1 MPWPERV
8 RKSHGLTY
16 PTLVPRNS
24 SIQLLLSSV
33 HYYQLANIS
42 QVLVWSSMSHS
53 SKLWS
58 LANYQG
64 SCQKPRLR
72 VSHSEVQGAHW
83 HWSGTEPLNWWD
95 LMPIPGRW
103 CQSQTELL
111 DTRLESGGLES
122 WLQVLVSTTQLN
134 DTNTQR
140 QRPDF
145 CVAIGKNFC
154 LAPEVCAWWGRHM
167 KVWSQN

>member
-1 MPWPERV
+1 
-8 RKSHGLTY
+8 
-16 PTLVPRNS
+16 
-24 SIQLLLSSV
+24 
-33 HYYQLANIS
+33 
-42 QVLVWSSMSHS
+42 MSHS

-64 SCQKPRLR
+64 SCWKPRLR
-72 VSHSEVQGAHW
+72 VSHSEVQMAHW
-83 HWSGTEPLNWWD
+83 HWSGTEPLKWWD

-103 CQSQTELL
+103 CQSWTELL
-111 DTRLESGGLES
+111 DTRLESGRLES

-140 QRPDF
+140 QRPEF

-154 LAPEVCAWWGRHM
+154 VVPEVSEWWGRHSFESM
-167 KVWSQN
+167 KPELTPGCVCLFVLGFIELWHLSAIKFSFPVSPHFNENYYLSF

>member
-1 MPWPERV
+1 
-8 RKSHGLTY
+8 
-16 PTLVPRNS
+16 
-24 SIQLLLSSV
+24 
-33 HYYQLANIS
+33 
-42 QVLVWSSMSHS
+42 MSHS

-64 SCQKPRLR
+64 SCRKPRLR
-72 VSHSEVQGAHW
+72 VSHSEVQVAHW

-95 LMPIPGRW
+95 LMPIQGRW
-103 CQSQTELL
+103 CQSRTELL

-122 WLQVLVSTTQLN
+122 WLRVLVSTTQLN

-145 CVAIGKNFC
+145 YVAIGKYFC
-154 LAPEVCAWWGRHM
+154 LAPETQFWKYEARIKSEMCLLWDLLNCDICQLLHFLFLF
-167 KVWSQN
+167 SSF